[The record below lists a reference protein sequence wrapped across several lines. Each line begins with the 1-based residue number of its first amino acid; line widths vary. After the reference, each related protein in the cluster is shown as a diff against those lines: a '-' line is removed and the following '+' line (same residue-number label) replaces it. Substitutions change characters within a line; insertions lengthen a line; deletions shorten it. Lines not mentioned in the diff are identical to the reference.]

1 LCGVCVFVLK
11 MRSKKGGQRG
21 RAKKY
26 HVRESCISQNFTYLH
41 LLTLTRMENMYNRSF
56 LLFAR
61 EEDGAIISL
70 VKCKHD

>member
-1 LCGVCVFVLK
+1 VN
-11 MRSKKGGQRG
+11 
-21 RAKKY
+21 
-26 HVRESCISQNFTYLH
+26 I
-41 LLTLTRMENMYNRSF
+41 YNRSF